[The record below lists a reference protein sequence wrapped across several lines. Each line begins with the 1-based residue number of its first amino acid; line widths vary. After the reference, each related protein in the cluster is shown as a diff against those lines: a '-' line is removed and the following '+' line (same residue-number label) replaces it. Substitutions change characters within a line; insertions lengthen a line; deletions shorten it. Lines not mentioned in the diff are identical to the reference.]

1 MNQPPCQHDQRF
13 MRRALQ
19 LAVRGCG
26 RVEPNPMVGAV
37 IVRNGR
43 IIAEGRHRRFGGPH
57 AEIEALANC
66 HDPRGA
72 TMYVTLEPCSH
83 HGKTP
88 PCADALIAAGIG
100 RVVVA
105 MVDPFD
111 EVAGRGIERINV
123 AGIEVTVGVCETAAR
138 RINAVFLKRLA
149 TGMPYVIAKW
159 AQTADGCLS
168 GAGGRQVW
176 ISCEA
181 ARRQVHRIRGH
192 VDAIIT
198 GVGTVLADDPLL
210 TNRGGGDRQPTR
222 IVVDSKLRTPPAS
235 QLVATAK
242 QTPLWIATCGR
253 NAKADLL
260 ATAGVRVLALEG
272 ADGRVDLAALLR
284 YCGEEGMH
292 RVLIE
297 AGPTLLASAI
307 EADVVDAAI
316 VYVAKRRMSEE
327 GKTAAKIAPVIRR
340 RIESATVVRTS
351 RVGEDERRDL
361 LFREY

>member
-1 MNQPPCQHDQRF
+1 MSQPPRQHDHRF
-13 MRRALQ
+13 MRRAIQ

-26 RVEPNPMVGAV
+26 QVEPNPMVGAV
-37 IVRNGR
+37 IVRDGR
-43 IIAEGRHRRFGGPH
+43 IIAEGRHERFGGPH

-105 MVDPFD
+105 MVDPF
-111 EVAGRGIERINV
+111 EKVAGRGIERINA
-123 AGIEVTVGVCETAAR
+123 AGVEVTVGVCETASR
-138 RINAVFLKRLA
+138 RTNAVFLKRLA

-159 AQTADGCLS
+159 AQTVDGCLS

-176 ISCEA
+176 ISCKA

-210 TNRGGGDRQPTR
+210 TNRGGGDGQPTR
-222 IVVDSKLRTPPAS
+222 IVMDSQLRTPPAC

-242 QTPLWIATCGR
+242 QTPLWIATCKR
-253 NAKADLL
+253 NAEADSL
-260 ATAGVRVLALEG
+260 ATAGVRILTMEG
-272 ADGRVDLAALLR
+272 ADGRVDLTALLR
-284 YCGEEGMH
+284 YCGEEGMR

-307 EADVVDAAI
+307 EANMVDAAI
-316 VYVAKRRMSEE
+316 VYVAERRMGEE
-327 GKTAAKIAPVIRR
+327 SKTAAKIATVIRQQ
-340 RIESATVVRTS
+340 IESATIARTS